1 MAEIS
6 MRRAHHYENPEDL
19 RSRIEGLAERVSEK
33 LGGSWCWEGDEA
45 VCQARG
51 AEARVGYDAGE
62 VSIEVTLPLMLRPL
76 RGKLESKIAEYY
88 SRYFERD

>member
-6 MRRAHHYENPEDL
+6 MRRAHGYEDL
-19 RSRIEGLAERVSEK
+19 EAVRSRIEGLAERVSAK
-33 LGGSWCWEGDEA
+33 VGGSWSWKGDEA
-45 VCQARG
+45 ICQARG
-51 AEARVGYDAGE
+51 AEVRVGYDADE
-62 VSIEVTLPLMLRPL
+62 ISIEVELPLMLRPL